1 MQEKIVFLDGLSLGE
16 HNLQEKL
23 LQKLPNAD
31 YTEYPTTAPEQT
43 LERAKGATI
52 VLSNKVVLNSA
63 ILAELKDSLKL
74 VCITATGMN
83 NVDLEAAK
91 EYGIAVKNVAGYS
104 TKSVAQHTLMM
115 ALALSAKLPLYDF
128 FCKSGYYAS
137 SALFTNLAKPLELLY
152 GKKWGIIG
160 LGSIGKEVAKLA
172 TAFGAEVCYYS
183 TSGKNLEAAY
193 PHKDLKTLLQEC
205 FVISIHA
212 PLNDQTKNL
221 LNQSNL
227 PFIKNGAILI
237 NVGRGGIVNEEDLA
251 RELKRREI
259 YAGFD
264 VFTQEPMPQNHPFL
278 DKEIANQLLLTPHNA
293 WGYEE
298 SKWVLI
304 DRVIHNITQF
314 IQQTM

>member
-16 HNLQEKL
+16 HDLKEKL
-23 LQKLPNAD
+23 LQKIPNAD
-31 YTEYPTTAPEQT
+31 YTEYPTTSKEQT

-52 VLSNKVVLNSA
+52 VLSNKVVLDKEA
-63 ILAELKDSLKL
+63 LGILKDTLKL
-74 VCITATGMN
+74 ICITATGMN
-83 NVDLEAAK
+83 NVDLDAAK

-115 ALALSAKLPLYDF
+115 ALALSAKLPLYDS
-128 FCKSGYYAS
+128 FCKSGEYARNP
-137 SALFTNLAKPLELLY
+137 LFTNLSTPLRLIS

-160 LGSIGKEVAKLA
+160 LGSIGQEVAKLA
-172 TAFGAEVCYYS
+172 TAFGAEVCYHS
-183 TSGKNLEAAY
+183 TSGKNLNAPY

-212 PLNDQTKNL
+212 PLNENTKNL

-251 RELKRREI
+251 KELKKREI
-259 YAGFD
+259 YVGFD
-264 VFTQEPMPQNHPFL
+264 VFTQEPIPQNHPFL
-278 DKEIANQLLLTPHNA
+278 DKGIANQLLLTPHNA

-298 SKWVLI
+298 SKEILI
-304 DRVIHNITQF
+304 QGVIDNIVKFLQ
-314 IQQTM
+314 

>member
-16 HNLQEKL
+16 HDLQEKL
-23 LQKLPNAD
+23 LQKLPNAN
-31 YTEYPTTAPEQT
+31 YTEYPTTSKEQT

-52 VLSNKVVLNSA
+52 VLSNKVVLDKEA
-63 ILAELKDSLKL
+63 LGILKDTLKL
-74 VCITATGMN
+74 ICITATGMN
-83 NVDLEAAK
+83 NVDLDAAK

-115 ALALSAKLPLYDF
+115 ALALSAKLPLYDS
-128 FCKSGYYAS
+128 FCKSGEYARNP
-137 SALFTNLAKPLELLY
+137 LFTNLSTPLRLIS

-160 LGSIGKEVAKLA
+160 LGSIGQEVAKLA
-172 TAFGAEVCYYS
+172 TAFGAEVCYHS
-183 TSGKNLEAAY
+183 TSGKNLNAPY

-212 PLNDQTKNL
+212 PLNENTKNL

-227 PFIKNGAILI
+227 PLIQEGAILI

-251 RELKRREI
+251 KELKKREI
-259 YAGFD
+259 YVGFD
-264 VFTQEPMPQNHPFL
+264 VFTQEPIPQNHPFL
-278 DKEIANQLLLTPHNA
+278 DKGIANQLLLTPHNA

-298 SKWVLI
+298 SKEILI
-304 DRVIHNITQF
+304 QGVIDNIAQF
-314 IQQTM
+314 VQ